1 MRGIQ
6 SIAGMTSIFLFVYL
20 VSIAIAE
27 KFERLG
33 VRAFENPDD
42 PANIVYFIATLLIIT
57 ALIII
62 IAKLWKKEAI
72 QVFVLLAIIATIFTL
87 FQALFYGFVTNIIAD
102 ALSLAISVALIVLL
116 LAYPEWYIIDLSA
129 TILSIGAVTIF
140 GISISPYL
148 VIPLLIVLALYD
160 AISVYKTKHMIDLAD
175 TIVDLKLPVLF
186 IIPYKIRYR
195 FRKQVGGLK
204 KQVKRKERD
213 ALFVGVGDVVIPGIL
228 VISAYSFTSS
238 LEISLSVVAGI
249 IAGFICL
256 MVFPSKDKPHAGLPF
271 LNTGAII
278 GYILSSLIFYGTLH

>member
-1 MRGIQ
+1 MRGIP
-6 SIAGMTSIFLFVYL
+6 SIAGMISIFLFVYL

-33 VRAFENPDD
+33 IRAFENPDN

-72 QVFVLLAIIATIFTL
+72 HVFVLLAIIATMFTL
-87 FQALFYGFVTNIIAD
+87 FQALLYGFVTSIVAN
-102 ALSLAISVALIVLL
+102 ALSLAISVALIILL
-116 LAYPEWYIIDLSA
+116 LLYPEWYVIDLSA
-129 TILSIGAVTIF
+129 IILSIGAVTIF

-186 IIPYKIRYR
+186 IIPYKIKYR

-249 IAGFICL
+249 ITGFICL

-278 GYILSSLIFYGTLH
+278 GYILSSLIFHGILH

>member
-6 SIAGMTSIFLFVYL
+6 SIAGMISIFLFVYL
-20 VSIAIAE
+20 ASIAIAE

-129 TILSIGAVTIF
+129 IILSIGAVTIF

-278 GYILSSLIFYGTLH
+278 GYILSSLIFHGILH

>member
-1 MRGIQ
+1 
-6 SIAGMTSIFLFVYL
+6 MTSIFLFVYL
-20 VSIAIAE
+20 ASIAIAE

-278 GYILSSLIFYGTLH
+278 GYILSSLIFHGILH

>member
-1 MRGIQ
+1 MRGIP
-6 SIAGMTSIFLFVYL
+6 SIAGMISIFLFVYL

-33 VRAFENPDD
+33 IRAFENPDN

-72 QVFVLLAIIATIFTL
+72 QVFVLLAIIATMFTL
-87 FQALFYGFVTNIIAD
+87 FQALLYGFVTSIVAN
-102 ALSLAISVALIVLL
+102 ALSLAIPVALIILL
-116 LAYPEWYIIDLSA
+116 LLYPEWYVIDLSA
-129 TILSIGAVTIF
+129 IILSIGAVTIF

-186 IIPYKIRYR
+186 IIPYKIKYR

-249 IAGFICL
+249 ITGFICL

-278 GYILSSLIFYGTLH
+278 GYILSSLIFHGTLH

>member
-1 MRGIQ
+1 MRGAP
-6 SIAGMTSIFLFVYL
+6 SIAGMISIFLFVYL
-20 VSIAIAE
+20 ASIAIAE

-129 TILSIGAVTIF
+129 IILSIGAVTIF

-278 GYILSSLIFYGTLH
+278 GYILSSLIFHGILH

>member
-1 MRGIQ
+1 MRGIP
-6 SIAGMTSIFLFVYL
+6 SIAGMISIFLFVYL

-33 VRAFENPDD
+33 IRAFENPDN

-72 QVFVLLAIIATIFTL
+72 HVFVLLAIIATMFTL
-87 FQALFYGFVTNIIAD
+87 FQALLYGFVTSIVAN
-102 ALSLAISVALIVLL
+102 ALSLAIPVALIILL
-116 LAYPEWYIIDLSA
+116 LLYPEWYVIDLSA
-129 TILSIGAVTIF
+129 IILSIGAVTIF

-186 IIPYKIRYR
+186 IIPYKIKYR

-249 IAGFICL
+249 ITGFICL

-278 GYILSSLIFYGTLH
+278 GYILSSLIFHGILY

>member
-1 MRGIQ
+1 MRGIP
-6 SIAGMTSIFLFVYL
+6 SIAGMISIFLFVYL

-33 VRAFENPDD
+33 IRAFENPDN

-72 QVFVLLAIIATIFTL
+72 HVFVLLAIIATMFTL
-87 FQALFYGFVTNIIAD
+87 FQALLYGFVTSIVAN
-102 ALSLAISVALIVLL
+102 ALSLAIPVALIILL
-116 LAYPEWYIIDLSA
+116 LLYPEWYVIDLSA
-129 TILSIGAVTIF
+129 IILSIGAVTIF

-186 IIPYKIRYR
+186 IIPYKIKYR

-249 IAGFICL
+249 ITGFICL

-278 GYILSSLIFYGTLH
+278 GYILSSLIFHGILH

>member
-1 MRGIQ
+1 MRGAP
-6 SIAGMTSIFLFVYL
+6 SVAGMISIFLFVYL

-33 VRAFENPDD
+33 IRAFENPTD
-42 PANIVYFIATLLIIT
+42 PTNIIYFVAILLAITGLII
-57 ALIII
+57 A
-62 IAKLWKKEAI
+62 IAKLRKKEVI
-72 QVFVLLAIIATIFTL
+72 HVLLLFAIFATMFTL
-87 FQALFYGFVTNIIAD
+87 FQTLFYGFVTDVVANI
-102 ALSLAISVALIVLL
+102 LSLAISTAFILILL
-116 LAYPEWYIIDLSA
+116 FYPEWYVIDLSA
-129 TILSIGAVTIF
+129 IILSIGAVTIF

-249 IAGFICL
+249 ITGFICL

>member
-1 MRGIQ
+1 MRGIP
-6 SIAGMTSIFLFVYL
+6 SIAGMISIFLFVYL

-33 VRAFENPDD
+33 IRAFENPDN

-72 QVFVLLAIIATIFTL
+72 HVFVLLAIIATMFTL
-87 FQALFYGFVTNIIAD
+87 FQALLYGFVTSIVANV
-102 ALSLAISVALIVLL
+102 LSLAIPVALIILL
-116 LAYPEWYIIDLSA
+116 LLYPEWYVIDLSA
-129 TILSIGAVTIF
+129 IILSIGAVTIF

-186 IIPYKIRYR
+186 IIPYKIKYR

-204 KQVKRKERD
+204 KQVERKERD

-249 IAGFICL
+249 ITGFICL

-278 GYILSSLIFYGTLH
+278 GYILSSLIFHGILH

>member
-278 GYILSSLIFYGTLH
+278 GYILSSLIFHGILH

>member
-1 MRGIQ
+1 VIH
-6 SIAGMTSIFLFVYL
+6 
-20 VSIAIAE
+20 
-27 KFERLG
+27 
-33 VRAFENPDD
+33 
-42 PANIVYFIATLLIIT
+42 
-57 ALIII
+57 
-62 IAKLWKKEAI
+62 
-72 QVFVLLAIIATIFTL
+72 VLLLFAIFATMFTL
-87 FQALFYGFVTNIIAD
+87 FQTLFYGFVTDVVANI
-102 ALSLAISVALIVLL
+102 LSLAISTAFILILL
-116 LAYPEWYIIDLSA
+116 FYPEWYVIDLSA
-129 TILSIGAVTIF
+129 IILSIGAVTIF

-249 IAGFICL
+249 ITGFICL

-278 GYILSSLIFYGTLH
+278 GYIISSLVFHGTLH

>member
-228 VISAYSFTSS
+228 VISVYSFTSS

-278 GYILSSLIFYGTLH
+278 GYILSSLIFHGILH

>member
-1 MRGIQ
+1 MRGIP
-6 SIAGMTSIFLFVYL
+6 SIAGMISIFLFVYL

-33 VRAFENPDD
+33 IRAFENPDN

-72 QVFVLLAIIATIFTL
+72 HVFVLLAIIATMFTL
-87 FQALFYGFVTNIIAD
+87 FQALLYGFVTSIVAN
-102 ALSLAISVALIVLL
+102 ALSLAIPVALIILL
-116 LAYPEWYIIDLSA
+116 LLYPEWYVIDLSA
-129 TILSIGAVTIF
+129 IILSIGAVTIF

-186 IIPYKIRYR
+186 IIPYKIKYR

-249 IAGFICL
+249 ITGFICL

-278 GYILSSLIFYGTLH
+278 GYILSSLIFHGTLH

>member
-1 MRGIQ
+1 MRGAP
-6 SIAGMTSIFLFVYL
+6 SIAGMISIFLFVYL
-20 VSIAIAE
+20 ASIAIAE

-278 GYILSSLIFYGTLH
+278 GYILSSLIFHGILH

>member
-1 MRGIQ
+1 
-6 SIAGMTSIFLFVYL
+6 
-20 VSIAIAE
+20 
-27 KFERLG
+27 
-33 VRAFENPDD
+33 
-42 PANIVYFIATLLIIT
+42 
-57 ALIII
+57 
-62 IAKLWKKEAI
+62 
-72 QVFVLLAIIATIFTL
+72 
-87 FQALFYGFVTNIIAD
+87 
-102 ALSLAISVALIVLL
+102 
-116 LAYPEWYIIDLSA
+116 
-129 TILSIGAVTIF
+129 
-140 GISISPYL
+140 
-148 VIPLLIVLALYD
+148 
-160 AISVYKTKHMIDLAD
+160 ISVYKTKHMIDLAD

-249 IAGFICL
+249 ITGFICL

-278 GYILSSLIFYGTLH
+278 GYIISSLVFHGTLH

>member
-20 VSIAIAE
+20 ASIAIAE

-278 GYILSSLIFYGTLH
+278 GYILSSLIFHGILH

>member
-1 MRGIQ
+1 MRGIP
-6 SIAGMTSIFLFVYL
+6 SIAGMISIFLFVYL

-33 VRAFENPDD
+33 IRAFENPDN

-129 TILSIGAVTIF
+129 IILSIGAVTIF

-186 IIPYKIRYR
+186 IIPYKIKYR

-278 GYILSSLIFYGTLH
+278 GYILSSLIFHGILH

>member
-129 TILSIGAVTIF
+129 IILSIGAVTIF

-278 GYILSSLIFYGTLH
+278 GYILSSLIFHGILH

>member
-1 MRGIQ
+1 MRGIP
-6 SIAGMTSIFLFVYL
+6 SIAGMISIFLFVYL

-33 VRAFENPDD
+33 IRAFENPDN

-72 QVFVLLAIIATIFTL
+72 HVFVLLAIIATMFTL
-87 FQALFYGFVTNIIAD
+87 FQALLYGFVTSIVAN
-102 ALSLAISVALIVLL
+102 ALSLAIPVALIILL
-116 LAYPEWYIIDLSA
+116 LLYPEWYVIDLSSI
-129 TILSIGAVTIF
+129 ILSIGAVTIF

-186 IIPYKIRYR
+186 IIPYKIKYR

-238 LEISLSVVAGI
+238 LEISLSVVVGI
-249 IAGFICL
+249 ITGFICL

-278 GYILSSLIFYGTLH
+278 GYILSSLIFHGILH